1 MTYRSDYFNIVLL
14 CILILGLLE
23 SLFVHSLV
31 LSNKTALAHM
41 VDRQRQAISFGVF
54 PVTILG
60 MIVIGSS
67 ATPAGIG
74 RPGHTRW

>member
-1 MTYRSDYFNIVLL
+1 MLIIMTSFAVEARGGQLTYATWSDYFNIVLL

-41 VDRQRQAISFGVF
+41 VDSRARRRSRSA
-54 PVTILG
+54 
-60 MIVIGSS
+60 SS
-67 ATPAGIG
+67 PSRSWA
-74 RPGHTRW
+74 